1 MSYEANEISKQKI
14 DRRLKQKR
22 MERSV
27 RRAQIR
33 LHRFR
38 IFIRIVSIIFLIC
51 FAFKIVKYSGWYL
64 NKSAFNTPENKYLKI
79 HNNLITPDYKV
90 LSALRQIPIPNHP
103 IYMINPK
110 IFEEAVKT
118 LEPVKNVVV
127 KRYIFPA
134 RLSVYVIEREP
145 IFTIAPVEDAPPV
158 AFFTNDGKLI
168 GRDYLPLPETMK
180 TYRILSYGNKGD
192 DYDKWS
198 KEKVLR
204 LYNLAQLVEKAT
216 EQELLFLDMR
226 NPNDIYI
233 QIETVKIRIGELNTT
248 LLERVGRI
256 AMLDEMVKDID
267 KPIEY
272 IDLSWDGTPY
282 IKLKN

>member
-51 FAFKIVKYSGWYL
+51 LAFKIVKYSGWYL

-204 LYNLAQLVEKAT
+204 LYNLAQLIEKAT

>member
-1 MSYEANEISKQKI
+1 MSYEPNEISKIKI

-27 RRAQIR
+27 RRARI
-33 LHRFR
+33 LLNRFR
-38 IFIRIVSIIFLIC
+38 IFVRIVSIIFLIV
-51 FAFKIVKYSGWYL
+51 FAFKVVKYSGWYL
-64 NKSAFNTPENKYLKI
+64 NKSVFNTPENKYLKI
-79 HNNLITPDYKV
+79 YNNAITPDYKV
-90 LSALRQIPIPNHP
+90 LSALRQVPIPNHP

-110 IFEEAVKT
+110 IFEETVKT
-118 LEPVKNVVV
+118 LDPVKNVVV

-134 RLSVYVIEREP
+134 RLSVYIIEREP
-145 IFTIAPVEDAPPV
+145 IFTISPVEDAPPV

-168 GRDYLPLPETMK
+168 GRDYLPLPENMK

-192 DYDKWS
+192 DYDKWT

-216 EQELLFLDMR
+216 EQDLLYLDMR

-233 QIETVKIRIGELNTT
+233 QIETVKIRVGELNTT
-248 LLERVGRI
+248 LFERISRI
-256 AMLDEMVKDID
+256 ALLDAMTKVID

-272 IDLSWDGTPY
+272 IDLSWDGTPF

>member
-27 RRAQIR
+27 RRAQIK

-38 IFIRIVSIIFLIC
+38 IFIRIVSIICLIV

-216 EQELLFLDMR
+216 EQELLYLDMR

-256 AMLDEMVKDID
+256 AMLDEMTKDID

>member
-27 RRAQIR
+27 RRAQIK

-38 IFIRIVSIIFLIC
+38 IFIRIVSIICLIV

-90 LSALRQIPIPNHP
+90 LSALRQVPIPNHP

-256 AMLDEMVKDID
+256 AMLDEMTKDID